1 MHTVLSPSAE
11 SKIQEDTM
19 KKQIFETMFSE
30 KARRAVMRSRAI
42 ATSLAVLTL
51 TALISGT
58 ALAQSVDSGCTPN
71 TLFGEYAFRV
81 SGQIYGPGGVVAQ
94 QRDGV
99 ALTHFDGAGHLT
111 QVDWVMSNG
120 SPLPGPTDKAGFH
133 TFETGTYTVNSDCTG
148 AAEIN
153 FPAPPGSTG
162 AVINLMFVLSNHGR
176 TIHTIVSQ
184 LIPPGSTTPVPVS
197 IHSDGEKLGR
207 VPGFDD

>member
-1 MHTVLSPSAE
+1 
-11 SKIQEDTM
+11 M
-19 KKQIFETMFSE
+19 KKQNVKTIFSE
-30 KARRAVMRSRAI
+30 KRRRAVMKSGAI
-42 ATSLAVLTL
+42 ATFLAALTL
-51 TALISGT
+51 MALISAT
-58 ALAQSVDSGCTPN
+58 ALAQSIDNGCTTN

-81 SGQIYGPGGVVAQ
+81 SGQIYGPTGAVVQ

-120 SPLPGPTDKAGFH
+120 FPLAGPTDKAGFH
-133 TFETGTYTVNSDCTG
+133 TSETGTYTIFSDCTG
-148 AAEIN
+148 TAKID

-162 AVINLMFVLSNHGR
+162 AVINLMLVLSNHAR

-184 LIPPGSTTPVPVS
+184 LIPPGSTTAVPVS

-207 VPGFDD
+207 VPDADFYD

>member
-1 MHTVLSPSAE
+1 MKSA
-11 SKIQEDTM
+11 
-19 KKQIFETMFSE
+19 
-30 KARRAVMRSRAI
+30 AI
-42 ATSLAVLTL
+42 ATFLAALVLM
-51 TALISGT
+51 ALISRT
-58 ALAQSVDSGCTPN
+58 ALAQSVDSECATS
-71 TLFGEYAFRV
+71 TLFGEYAFRI
-81 SGQIYGPGGVVAQ
+81 SGQVYGPGGAVAQ

-111 QVDWVMSNG
+111 QVDWVMANG

-148 AAEIN
+148 AAKID
-153 FPAPPGSTG
+153 FPGPPGSTG
-162 AVINLMFVLSNHGR
+162 AVIDLMFVLSNHGR

>member
-1 MHTVLSPSAE
+1 
-11 SKIQEDTM
+11 M

-30 KARRAVMRSRAI
+30 KARRAVMRSRATT
-42 ATSLAVLTL
+42 TSLAVLAL
-51 TALISGT
+51 AALISGT
-58 ALAQSVDSGCTPN
+58 ALAQSGDSGCTPN

-99 ALTHFDGAGHLT
+99 ALTRFDGAGHLT

-120 SPLPGPTDKAGFH
+120 SPLPGPTDRAGFH

-153 FPAPPGSTG
+153 FPAPLGSTG

-207 VPGFDD
+207 VPDPGFDD